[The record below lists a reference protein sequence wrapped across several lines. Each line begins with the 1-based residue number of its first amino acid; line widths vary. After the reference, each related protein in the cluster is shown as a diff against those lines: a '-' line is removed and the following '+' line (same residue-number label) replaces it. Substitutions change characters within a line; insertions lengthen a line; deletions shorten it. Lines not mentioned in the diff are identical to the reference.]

1 MTASLWTARIEAMRR
16 TLTLTTLSVLFGCAA
31 LPLLSAAEQQEET
44 EIKFAFYSSAW
55 GENTDDG
62 LRIVALNQTDT
73 PIRLNSIELHG
84 SEEQTQSIVID
95 LGLEVP
101 SGGYAD
107 MEIDYIDL
115 LSNDECIDRT
125 MQENWKLVEISNY
138 TLNPS
143 VRNLIIENTDSFRIY
158 QCVKTIST
166 SWTNLSSNQL
176 IEYDEWVLFHF
187 ETRRDN

>member
-1 MTASLWTARIEAMRR
+1 ML
-16 TLTLTTLSVLFGCAA
+16 LGCAA
-31 LPLLSAAEQQEET
+31 LPFYSAAEQQEET

-62 LRIVALNQTDT
+62 LRLVAFNQTQGS
-73 PIRLNSIELHG
+73 IRLNSIELIG
-84 SEEQTQSIVID
+84 SEETTESIVIEVD
-95 LGLEVP
+95 LEVP

-107 MEIDYIDL
+107 KDIAYIDL

-125 MQENWKLVEISNY
+125 MQESWKLVEISNY

-158 QCVKTIST
+158 QCVKTITT
-166 SWTNLSSNQL
+166 SWTDLNSNQL
-176 IEYDEWVLFHF
+176 FEYDEWVLFHF
-187 ETRRDN
+187 ETRRDL

>member
-1 MTASLWTARIEAMRR
+1 MQR
-16 TLTLTTLSVLFGCAA
+16 TITLSTFSLLLGCAT
-31 LPLLSAAEQQEET
+31 LPFYSTAEQQEET

-62 LRIVALNQTDT
+62 LRLVAFNQSQA

-84 SEEQTQSIVID
+84 SEEQTESIFID

-107 MEIDYIDL
+107 KDIDYIDL
-115 LSNDECIDRT
+115 LSDDECIDRT
-125 MQENWKLVEISNY
+125 MSENWKLVEISNY

-158 QCVKTIST
+158 QCVKNIST
-166 SWTNLSSNQL
+166 SWTNLNSNQL
-176 IEYDEWVLFHF
+176 VEYDEWVLFHF
-187 ETRRDN
+187 ETRRDL

>member
-1 MTASLWTARIEAMRR
+1 MHK
-16 TLTLTTLSVLFGCAA
+16 TLTLRSAFLFLGAAA
-31 LPLLSAAEQQEET
+31 LPFYATAEQQEET

-62 LRIVALNQTDT
+62 LRLVAFNQTQG
-73 PIRLNSIELHG
+73 PIRLNSIELIG
-84 SEEQTQSIVID
+84 SEEATASILID
-95 LGLEVP
+95 LDLEVP

-107 MEIDYIDL
+107 KEIDYIDL
-115 LSNDECIDRT
+115 ISDDECIDRT
-125 MQENWKLVEISNY
+125 MIENWKLVEISNY

-166 SWTNLSSNQL
+166 SWTDLNSNQL
-176 IEYDEWVLFHF
+176 FEYEEWVLFHF
-187 ETRRDN
+187 ETRRDL

>member
-1 MTASLWTARIEAMRR
+1 MFLGA
-16 TLTLTTLSVLFGCAA
+16 AA
-31 LPLLSAAEQQEET
+31 LPSYVAAEQQEDT

-62 LRIVALNQTDT
+62 LRLVAFNQT
-73 PIRLNSIELHG
+73 PARIRLNSIELHG
-84 SEEQTQSIVID
+84 SEETIESILID
-95 LGLEVP
+95 VDLEVP

-107 MEIDYIDL
+107 KEFDYLDL

-125 MQENWKLVEISNY
+125 MIDNWKLVEISNY

-166 SWTNLSSNQL
+166 SWTDLDSNQL
-176 IEYDEWVLFHF
+176 FEYDEWVLFHF
-187 ETRRDN
+187 ETRRDL

>member
-1 MTASLWTARIEAMRR
+1 MQKSP
-16 TLTLTTLSVLFGCAA
+16 TLSWVFILLGAAVLPFYA
-31 LPLLSAAEQQEET
+31 AAEQQEDT

-62 LRIVALNQTDT
+62 LRLVAFNQTDA
-73 PIRLNSIELHG
+73 PIRLNSIELIG
-84 SEEQTQSIVID
+84 SDEEIESILIELD
-95 LGLEVP
+95 LEVP

-107 MEIDYIDL
+107 KDIDYIDL

-166 SWTNLSSNQL
+166 SWTDLGSSQL

>member
-1 MTASLWTARIEAMRR
+1 MQN
-16 TLTLTTLSVLFGCAA
+16 TLTLSRVFLFLGAA
-31 LPLLSAAEQQEET
+31 SLPFCLAAEQQEET

-62 LRIVALNQTDT
+62 LRLVALNQTSAR
-73 PIRLNSIELHG
+73 IRLNSIELHG
-84 SEEQTQSIVID
+84 SEEATASIIID
-95 LGLEVP
+95 LDLEVP

-107 MEIDYIDL
+107 KEIDYINL

-125 MQENWKLVEISNY
+125 MQDNWKLVEISNY

-166 SWTNLSSNQL
+166 SWTDLNNNQL
-176 IEYDEWVLFHF
+176 FEYDEWVLFHF
-187 ETRRDN
+187 ETRRDL

>member
-1 MTASLWTARIEAMRR
+1 MQKTF
-16 TLTLTTLSVLFGCAA
+16 TLSSAVMLLGAAA
-31 LPLLSAAEQQEET
+31 LPFYSAAEQQEET

-62 LRIVALNQTDT
+62 LRLVAFNQTQA

-84 SEEQTQSIVID
+84 SEEQVRSIVID
-95 LGLEVP
+95 LNLDVP

-107 MEIDYIDL
+107 KDIEYIDL

-125 MQENWKLVEISNY
+125 MLENWKLVEISNY

-166 SWTNLSSNQL
+166 SWTDLSSNQV

-187 ETRRDN
+187 ETRRDL